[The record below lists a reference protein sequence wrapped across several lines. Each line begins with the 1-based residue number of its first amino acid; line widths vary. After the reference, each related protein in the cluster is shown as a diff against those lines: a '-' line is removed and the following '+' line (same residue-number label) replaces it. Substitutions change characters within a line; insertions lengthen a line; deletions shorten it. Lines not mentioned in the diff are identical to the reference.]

1 MGKTGKNID
10 EVHKNKTESKTNTEL
25 NNRAEESMVESEEK
39 FRALLENIQEGYF
52 EVDLTGKFTFLNDSV
67 CHILGYSREELIGI
81 NSKNF
86 TDEND
91 VEKVFQAYKEV
102 YKTGK
107 ALKDFNWHII
117 RKDGSQKYIEGSI
130 SLRKDL
136 SGQPI
141 GFRVI
146 ANDFT
151 ERKQMEETLRRNEE
165 KYRSILENI
174 QEAYFE
180 VDLAGNFTF
189 FNKSFCRILGYS
201 EEEMMGMNYRKY
213 TDKEHAKI
221 VFQVCNKV
229 YVTGEPAQ
237 AFDWQFIRKD
247 GSKIYVEESI
257 SLKKNRFGEIAGF
270 RGMVRDVT
278 ERRLAE
284 DQIRKSEDKYR
295 TILENIEDG
304 YYEVDLAGNFTFF
317 NDAMCLIL
325 GYSRDELMGMNNC
338 HYTDKEYSK
347 KLFEAFNKVYKTGEP
362 SKGFDWQIIRKDGT
376 ERYIEASVSLLKD
389 SLDKPIGFR
398 GILRD
403 ITDRKNAEDNLRHS
417 EEKYRNILESMEEGY
432 FEVDLTGNLTFFN
445 DTICR
450 ILGYTR
456 EELVGMNNRRYTDKE
471 DFDRV
476 FQAYNKVY
484 KTGEPSRGFEWQ
496 IIRKDGTKRY
506 IEGSI
511 SLHKDSSGKPSGFR
525 GVVRDITERRKIEE
539 RLRREE
545 QRFRALAEQSSDI
558 ILLVNRKGVITYENS
573 AVSILGINAD
583 NRIGENVFER
593 VHHDDMKIVYDSFII
608 LFNDKNAPV
617 QKAEIRLRN
626 ADGSWHTFEAM
637 GSNLVRDNVIE
648 AAIVNLRD
656 ITERKRA
663 DEKLRQTLDSLRKAV
678 GTTIQ
683 VMISAVEMRDP
694 YTAGHQ
700 SRAANVA
707 RAIATE
713 MGLSH
718 DKIDAIR
725 MAGTIHDIGKLSI
738 PSEILTKPSKLTDIE
753 YSIIKEHSQ
762 SGYEVL
768 KSVESN
774 LPLAEIV
781 YQHHERM
788 NGTGYPRNLKG
799 DEILL
804 EARIMAVAD
813 VVEAM
818 ASHRPYRASLGIE
831 KALEEIEKNKGI
843 LYDEA
848 VADACL
854 RLFRE
859 KNYHLP

>member
-165 KYRSILENI
+165 KYRSILEHI

-189 FNKSFCRILGYS
+189 FNKSFCRILGYA
-201 EEEMMGMNYRKY
+201 EEEMMGMNYREY
-213 TDKEHAKI
+213 TDKEQAKI

-237 AFDWQFIRKD
+237 VFDWQFIRKD

-257 SLKKNRFGEIAGF
+257 SLKKNRFGELAGF

-304 YYEVDLAGNFTFF
+304 YYEVDLTGNFTFF

-325 GYSRDELMGMNNC
+325 GYSRDDLMGMNNC

-362 SKGFDWQIIRKDGT
+362 SKGFDWRIIRKDGT
-376 ERYIEASVSLLKD
+376 ERCIEASASLLKD

-471 DFDRV
+471 DFERV

-496 IIRKDGTKRY
+496 IIRKDGNKRY

-539 RLRREE
+539 KLRGEE

-818 ASHRPYRASLGIE
+818 ASHRPYRASLGTE